1 VQHDASPSL
10 LRPVVIAG
18 ATATTLAIFLVV
30 QWRLSI
36 DGDIG
41 IGGVQQRRVIDQA
54 RQSADGRSSGV
65 VT

>member
-1 VQHDASPSL
+1 VRHDASRSL

-18 ATATTLAIFLVV
+18 ATAIASAIFLVV

-41 IGGVQQRRVIDQA
+41 IGGVQQRRVIDRPGSLLTGA
-54 RQSADGRSSGV
+54 APGS
-65 VT
+65 

>member
-1 VQHDASPSL
+1 
-10 LRPVVIAG
+10 
-18 ATATTLAIFLVV
+18 LAIFLVV

>member
-41 IGGVQQRRVIDQA
+41 IGGVQQRRVIDLPGSLLTGA
-54 RQSADGRSSGV
+54 APGS
-65 VT
+65 